1 MALDYVYKTEATAAQ
16 EEEVVEVVWVEEQD
30 ASQYTV
36 HGTRARPHT
45 TGGASGGT
53 ARVTSGLPFP
63 SEIRVIDTP
72 HMTPPHLADVR

>member
-1 MALDYVYKTEATAAQ
+1 MALDNVYKTEATAAQ

-45 TGGASGGT
+45 TGGAS